1 MIRFLKRK
9 YAKTDELENL
19 YQFTLRGVLG
29 YLMKRVE
36 NCNLAI
42 AKKERLKIFVINIL
56 KIHKIRILL
65 YRLNMINT
73 LKII

>member
-36 NCNLAI
+36 NCNSSS
-42 AKKERLKIFVINIL
+42 KKRDSK
-56 KIHKIRILL
+56 HLL
-65 YRLNMINT
+65 
-73 LKII
+73 